1 MSPSFNQK
9 TAYAL
14 VIAGFIFIASVVCL
28 FASAYW
34 LLEAKHWVDHT
45 NQVIQRTKDCLIVLL
60 NCETGQRGYVCTAD
74 KSFLEPLKKSELSV
88 ATSIAQVRQLVQDD
102 SEETSRIVEIE
113 RLAKVKMDFV
123 NQVLF
128 VYQTSPAAA
137 SALIATG
144 QGKRTMDAIRKLI
157 AQTESHQ
164 LALLDKRKEEVAR
177 LQNLIIGIIVL
188 LTLLEGGSLIYIYNL
203 NRVYADVQR
212 KSIDAL
218 QSEIAVR
225 LKTEANLRETA
236 TNLTRSNEDLQ
247 QFAYV
252 ASHDLQEPLRAV
264 QGFTSLL
271 AKTYRDQLDE
281 RALGWIDQSTQGVE
295 RMRTLINGLLEYAR
309 VESRGGD
316 MVSVN
321 LGELLK
327 DVQMVLADSIAQND
341 ATIVCQELP
350 TITGDENQL
359 RQLFINLIGNA
370 LKYRSDKAPVIV
382 LSSSRVGSQ
391 WQIQIADNGI
401 GFDPQYAEKIF
412 VIFQRLH
419 SRSKYEGTGIGLSLC
434 KRIVERHRGSIK
446 AESELDEGAT
456 FVVTLPA

>member
-1 MSPSFNQK
+1 
-9 TAYAL
+9 
-14 VIAGFIFIASVVCL
+14 
-28 FASAYW
+28 
-34 LLEAKHWVDHT
+34 
-45 NQVIQRTKDCLIVLL
+45 
-60 NCETGQRGYVCTAD
+60 
-74 KSFLEPLKKSELSV
+74 
-88 ATSIAQVRQLVQDD
+88 
-102 SEETSRIVEIE
+102 
-113 RLAKVKMDFV
+113 
-123 NQVLF
+123 
-128 VYQTSPAAA
+128 
-137 SALIATG
+137 
-144 QGKRTMDAIRKLI
+144 MDAIRQLI

-164 LALLDKRKEEVAR
+164 LALLDKRKERVVR

-188 LTLLEGGSLIYIYNL
+188 LTILEGGSLIYIYNL

-252 ASHDLQEPLRAV
+252 ASHDLQEPLRALV

-321 LGELLK
+321 LNVLLK
-327 DVQMVLADSIAQND
+327 DVQMVLAESIAQND

-382 LSSSRVGSQ
+382 VSASRVGNQ
-391 WQIQIADNGI
+391 WQIKIADNGI

>member
-14 VIAGFIFIASVVCL
+14 VIAGVIFIASLVCL

-34 LLEAKHWVDHT
+34 LLEAKQWVDHT
-45 NQVIQRTKDCLIVLL
+45 NQVMQRTKDCLIVLL

-88 ATSIAQVRQLVQDD
+88 AASIAQVRQLVQDD

-123 NQVLF
+123 NQVLV

-144 QGKRTMDAIRKLI
+144 QGKRTMDTIRKLI

-164 LALLDKRKEEVAR
+164 LALLTQRKEEVAR
-177 LQNLIIGIIVL
+177 LQNLIIGIIVI
-188 LTLLEGGSLIYIYNL
+188 LTILEGGSLIYIYNL

-225 LKTEANLRETA
+225 LKTEADLRETA

-316 MVSVN
+316 MVAVN
-321 LGELLK
+321 LNEMLK
-327 DVQMVLADSIAQND
+327 DVQMLLAESITQND

-350 TITGDENQL
+350 TIIGDENQL

-382 LSSSRVGSQ
+382 VSSSKVGSQ
-391 WQIQIADNGI
+391 WQITIADNGI

-434 KRIVERHRGSIK
+434 KRIVERHRGTIK
-446 AESELDEGAT
+446 AESKLNEGAT

>member
-14 VIAGFIFIASVVCL
+14 VIAGVIFVCSLVCL

-34 LLEAKHWVDHT
+34 LLDAKHWVDHT

-74 KSFLEPLKKSELSV
+74 KSFLEPFQKSQQAV
-88 ATSIAQVRQLVQDD
+88 AESIAQVRELVRDD
-102 SEETSRIVEIE
+102 PEETSRIREIE
-113 RLAKVKMDFV
+113 RLAKVKMAFV
-123 NQVLF
+123 NQVLAI
-128 VYQTSPAAA
+128 YQTSPQKA

-144 QGKRTMDAIRKLI
+144 EGKRTMDAIRALI
-157 AQTESHQ
+157 ADCETHQ
-164 LALLDKRKEEVAR
+164 LELLRKRKQEVAN
-177 LQNLIIGIIVL
+177 LQNLIMAIMVI
-188 LTLLEGGSLIYIYNL
+188 LTILEGGSLIYIYNL

-218 QSEIAVR
+218 QSEITVR
-225 LKTEANLRETA
+225 LKTEAELRETA
-236 TNLTRSNEDLQ
+236 NNLARSNEDLQ

-271 AKTYRDQLDE
+271 AKTYRDQLDA

-316 MVSVN
+316 MVQVDLN
-321 LGELLK
+321 VLLK
-327 DVQMVLADSIAQND
+327 DVQLVLADLIAD
-341 ATIVCQELP
+341 SGATVVYKDLP
-350 TITGDENQL
+350 TISGDENQL
-359 RQLFINLIGNA
+359 RQLFVNLIGNA
-370 LKYRSDKAPVIV
+370 LKYRSENAPVIV
-382 LSSSRVGSQ
+382 ITASRVGSQ
-391 WQIQIADNGI
+391 WQIEVADNGI

-434 KRIVERHRGSIK
+434 KRIVERHRGTIK
-446 AESELDEGAT
+446 AESKLNEGST

>member
-45 NQVIQRTKDCLIVLL
+45 NQVILRTKDCLIVLL

-74 KSFLEPLKKSELSV
+74 KSFLEPLKKSEQSV
-88 ATSIAQVRQLVQDD
+88 AASIAQVRQLVQDD

-144 QGKRTMDAIRKLI
+144 QGKRTMDAIRQLI

-212 KSIDAL
+212 NSIDAL
-218 QSEIAVR
+218 QSEIAIR

-236 TNLTRSNEDLQ
+236 INLTRSNEDLQ

-391 WQIQIADNGI
+391 WQIKIADNGI

>member
-14 VIAGFIFIASVVCL
+14 VIAGVIFIASLVCL

-34 LLEAKHWVDHT
+34 LLEAKQWVDHT

-88 ATSIAQVRQLVQDD
+88 AASIDQVRQLVQDD
-102 SEETSRIVEIE
+102 SEETGRIVEIE

-123 NQVLF
+123 NQVLV
-128 VYQTSPAAA
+128 VYQTSPASA

-164 LALLDKRKEEVAR
+164 LALLTQRKEEVAR
-177 LQNLIIGIIVL
+177 LQNLIVGIIVI
-188 LTLLEGGSLIYIYNL
+188 LTILEGGSLIYIYNL

-225 LKTEANLRETA
+225 LKTEAALRETA

-321 LGELLK
+321 LNELLK
-327 DVQMVLADSIAQND
+327 DVQMLLAESIDQND
-341 ATIVCQELP
+341 ATIVCKLLP

-370 LKYRSDKAPVIV
+370 LKYRSGKAPVIAV
-382 LSSSRVGSQ
+382 SSSRVGSQ
-391 WQIQIADNGI
+391 WQIEIADNGI

-434 KRIVERHRGSIK
+434 KRIVERHRGTIK
-446 AESELDEGAT
+446 AESKLDEGST